1 MQQTTLKDLQ
11 EENQFQ
17 AENAVWEPLDIYSW
31 SYSMPRHEPWAGLER
46 AILQSTNR
54 APMITLQRLTALLR
68 RCVWHKQ
75 PISFQY

>member
-31 SYSMPRHEPWAGLER
+31 SYSMPRHEP
-46 AILQSTNR
+46 
-54 APMITLQRLTALLR
+54 
-68 RCVWHKQ
+68 
-75 PISFQY
+75 